1 MRWVIGHWFE
11 LTTTTL
17 LTVIAINTLDGKWN
31 NSTIVEQLN
40 ELMRSLSPRA
50 RREAALSRS
59 SLGGAL
65 NSVKK
70 RDELRD
76 HGPAGG

>member
-1 MRWVIGHWFE
+1 MQWVIGHWFE

-31 NSTIVEQLN
+31 NSRIVEQLN

-50 RREAALSRS
+50 RREAAFSRS
-59 SLGGAL
+59 SLGGVL

-76 HGPAGG
+76 HGPAAG